1 MRVMER
7 LGRTPSE
14 RVVLETQ
21 NQYTASPLVYYL
33 QLSNMSAGLG
43 RGT

>member
-1 MRVMER
+1 MRLMER

-14 RVVLETQ
+14 RVVLEIQ
-21 NQYTASPLVYYL
+21 SRYTASPLVYYL
-33 QLSNMSAGLG
+33 QLSNIPAGLG